1 MKLKNFL
8 EDSPTDSAEEIV
20 EDILSG
26 NRFRMERI
34 LSKGQASP
42 EGFWYDQGRN
52 EWVLVLK
59 GRGGLIFEDTNDII
73 EMNPGDYIHIP
84 AHRRHR
90 VAWTDTTQETIWLAI
105 HYEDR

>member
-8 EDSPTDSAEEIV
+8 EDSPKGSTEEII
-20 EDILSG
+20 EDIISG
-26 NRFRMERI
+26 NHFRMERI
-34 LSKGQASP
+34 ISKGQASP
-42 EGFWYDQGRN
+42 EGVWYDQGQN

-59 GRGGLIFEDTNDII
+59 GRGGLMFEGTKDTI

-90 VAWTDTTQETIWLAI
+90 VAWTDPTQETIWLAI